1 VVAVADRL
9 RPAWAEIDVGAAQ
22 RNASLLGRLVGPSE
36 LCAVVKADGY
46 GHGAVALAQAAL
58 AGGAGWLAVALVE
71 EGVALREAGIEVPI
85 LLLSEPPVAAMGE
98 ALACR
103 LVPTVYS
110 SEGVR
115 ALGQAAA
122 NGTHGLVDVHL
133 KVNTGM
139 HRVGADPERTVA
151 LATAIAADPQLRL
164 AALWTHLAVADGVTK
179 ADLEFTRDQLARFR
193 AAHDELLAAGLRPP
207 VSHVANSAGAIAFPE
222 ARLDM
227 VRCGIA
233 LYGLSPTPE
242 LAAQLSDATGGGRLE
257 PVLSLRAQVSMCRW
271 LDKGER
277 PSYGRR
283 RPLDDRSMVATVP
296 LGYADGV
303 PRRLFDTGGEV
314 LIGGVRRPLAGVV
327 TMDQIVVDCG
337 AGDPEVHPGDEVVM
351 IGRQG
356 GEEIT
361 ATEWADRL
369 GTINYEVVCG
379 IGPRV
384 PRLAVGADG

>member
-46 GHGAVALAQAAL
+46 GNGAVALAQAAL

-85 LLLSEPPVAAMGE
+85 LLLSEPPVAAMEE

-207 VSHVANSAGAIAFPE
+207 LSHVANSAGAIAFPE

>member
-85 LLLSEPPVAAMGE
+85 LLLSEPPVAAMEE

-207 VSHVANSAGAIAFPE
+207 LSHVANSAGAIAFPE

>member
-1 VVAVADRL
+1 MADRL

-207 VSHVANSAGAIAFPE
+207 LSHVANSAGAIAFPE

>member
-1 VVAVADRL
+1 
-9 RPAWAEIDVGAAQ
+9 
-22 RNASLLGRLVGPSE
+22 
-36 LCAVVKADGY
+36 
-46 GHGAVALAQAAL
+46 
-58 AGGAGWLAVALVE
+58 
-71 EGVALREAGIEVPI
+71 
-85 LLLSEPPVAAMGE
+85 
-98 ALACR
+98 
-103 LVPTVYS
+103 
-110 SEGVR
+110 
-115 ALGQAAA
+115 
-122 NGTHGLVDVHL
+122 
-133 KVNTGM
+133 
-139 HRVGADPERTVA
+139 
-151 LATAIAADPQLRL
+151 
-164 AALWTHLAVADGVTK
+164 
-179 ADLEFTRDQLARFR
+179 
-193 AAHDELLAAGLRPP
+193 
-207 VSHVANSAGAIAFPE
+207 
-222 ARLDM
+222 
-227 VRCGIA
+227 
-233 LYGLSPTPE
+233 
-242 LAAQLSDATGGGRLE
+242 
-257 PVLSLRAQVSMCRW
+257 MCRW